1 MHAQCETRRYYN
13 RIAGLDMQL
22 DLNTQDDL
30 GSASSTET
38 TDTRSQNRRSLPS
51 GLRLASSAVFKE
63 SRGSRQPR
71 VSREEKG
78 TKPHKARRR
87 SSAEIGIAMHRASSS
102 SMITRTQSASSE
114 MGISFYQ
121 LALARTPSAAEPVTA
136 TPIALRRSGPIAP
149 YTSTAS
155 ETQTP
160 TSNIGS
166 LEGFDT
172 QTPLEA
178 YGSNVLS
185 SNSPRDSSQK
195 GTMG

>member
-22 DLNTQDDL
+22 DLNTQDEL

-38 TDTRSQNRRSLPS
+38 TDTTSQNRRSLPS

-71 VSREEKG
+71 VSREDKG
-78 TKPHKARRR
+78 TKPHKGRRR
-87 SSAEIGIAMHRASSS
+87 SSSEVGIAMRRTSSSS

-114 MGISFYQ
+114 MGILFYQ

-149 YTSTAS
+149 YTYTAS
-155 ETQTP
+155 ETQRP
-160 TSNIGS
+160 TRNIGS

-172 QTPLEA
+172 QTPLKA
-178 YGSNVLS
+178 
-185 SNSPRDSSQK
+185 
-195 GTMG
+195 

>member
-1 MHAQCETRRYYN
+1 MDSELVHAQCETRRYYN

-22 DLNTQDDL
+22 DLNTQDEL

-38 TDTRSQNRRSLPS
+38 TDTTSQNRRSLPS

-78 TKPHKARRR
+78 TKPHKGRRR
-87 SSAEIGIAMHRASSS
+87 SSSELGIEMRRTSSSS

-121 LALARTPSAAEPVTA
+121 LALARTLSAAEPLSN
-136 TPIALRRSGPIAP
+136 TPINLPRSGPIAP
-149 YTSTAS
+149 YMRTAS
-155 ETQTP
+155 VTQSP
-160 TSNIGS
+160 TRNFGS
-166 LEGFDT
+166 LAGFDT
-172 QTPLEA
+172 KPPPL
-178 YGSNVLS
+178 
-185 SNSPRDSSQK
+185 
-195 GTMG
+195 